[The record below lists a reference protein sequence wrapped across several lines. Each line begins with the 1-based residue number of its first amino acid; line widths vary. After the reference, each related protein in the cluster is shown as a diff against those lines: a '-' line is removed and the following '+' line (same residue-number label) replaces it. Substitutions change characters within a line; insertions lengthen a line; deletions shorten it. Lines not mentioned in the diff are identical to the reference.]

1 MLKLSSGGQKISV
14 TEKTISQD
22 NAVVDGTPNEDHS
35 VRISRENLRLRDDL
49 DNHKNQMDD
58 IGISQNLKP
67 KARANNG
74 DVLLQNK
81 FRKVLETEVLVY
93 HNRDAEADRLLMGRR
108 IVR

>member
-1 MLKLSSGGQKISV
+1 
-14 TEKTISQD
+14 
-22 NAVVDGTPNEDHS
+22 
-35 VRISRENLRLRDDL
+35 
-49 DNHKNQMDD
+49 MDD

-93 HNRDAEADRLLMGRR
+93 HNRDAEADRLLMGRG